1 MQNQNGPFSSPLGQP
16 RDLKAETLDNRVQDA
31 NLYGQLQGG
40 LGHLET
46 GRGDSTAQGLG
57 DALSQTLRHVN
68 DNRTLG
74 DR

>member
-1 MQNQNGPFSSPLGQP
+1 
-16 RDLKAETLDNRVQDA
+16 
-31 NLYGQLQGG
+31 